1 VSYPPSLQSVVDELG
16 RFPGV
21 GPKSAQRI
29 AFWLMRQPTEDVQR
43 LADALTEMKANLAF
57 CEQCC
62 NFAEAGGLCPL
73 CADDRRDQTTICVVE
88 SPPDV
93 QAVERSRAFHGTYH
107 VLHGVLNPLEGVT
120 PDRLRIQELVKRLH
134 GPVKEVI
141 LCFNSNVEG
150 DATAMYLSRLLQI
163 PGLTVSQPANGLPVG
178 GDLEFADDL
187 TLSRAINGRRVL
199 AD

>member
-1 VSYPPSLQSVVDELG
+1 VSYPPSLQAVVDELG

-29 AFWLMRQPTEDVQR
+29 AFWLMRQPAEDVAR
-43 LADALTEMKANLAF
+43 LTGALDEMKANLSF
-57 CEQCC
+57 CEVCC
-62 NFAEAGGLCPL
+62 NFAEVGTRCPI
-73 CADDRRDQTTICVVE
+73 CADERRDQGVICVVE

-93 QAVERSRAFHGTYH
+93 VAVERSRAFTGTYH
-107 VLHGVLNPLEGVT
+107 VLHGLLNPLEGVT
-120 PDRLRIQELVKRLH
+120 PDRLRIQELIKRLH
-134 GPVKEVI
+134 GPVSEVI
-141 LCFNSNVEG
+141 LCFNSNLEG
-150 DATAMYLSRLLQI
+150 DATAMYLSKLLKV

-187 TLSRAINGRRVL
+187 TLSRAISGRRVL

>member
-1 VSYPPSLQSVVDELG
+1 MSYPPSLQSVVDELG

>member
-1 VSYPPSLQSVVDELG
+1 MNYPPALQAVIDELG

-29 AFWLMRQPTEDVQR
+29 AFWLLRQPSEDVDR
-43 LADALTEMKANLAF
+43 LAASLADMRARLSF
-57 CEQCC
+57 CERCC
-62 NFAEAGGLCPL
+62 NVAESGGLCAI
-73 CADDRRDQTTICVVE
+73 CADDRRDPTVICVVE

-93 QAVERSRAFHGTYH
+93 VAVERSGAFRGTYH

-120 PDRLRIQELVKRLH
+120 PERLRIQELIARLR

-150 DATAMYLSRLLQI
+150 DHTAMYLTRLLVV
-163 PGLTVSQPANGLPVG
+163 PGLTVSQPASGLPVG
-178 GDLEFADDL
+178 GDVEFADDL
-187 TLSRAINGRRVL
+187 TLGRAIDGRRVVSG
-199 AD
+199 

>member
-1 VSYPPSLQSVVDELG
+1 MSYPPSLQRVVDELG

-21 GPKSAQRI
+21 GSKSAQRI
-29 AFWLMRQPTEDVQR
+29 AFWLMRQPAEDVTR
-43 LADALTEMKANLAF
+43 LSEALEDMKTNLSF

-62 NFAEAGGLCPL
+62 NFAEAGGLCPF
-73 CADDRRDQTTICVVE
+73 CSDDRRDQSIICVVE

-93 QAVERSRAFHGTYH
+93 VAVERSHAFTGTYH
-107 VLHGVLNPLEGVT
+107 VLHGLLNPLEGVT
-120 PDRLRIQELVKRLH
+120 PDRLKIQELVKRLN

-141 LCFNSNVEG
+141 LCFNANLEG
-150 DATAMYLSRLLQI
+150 DATAMYLSRLLQVS
-163 PGLTVSQPANGLPVG
+163 GLVVSQPANGLPVG

-187 TLSRAINGRRVL
+187 TLSRAITGRRVL

>member
-1 VSYPPSLQSVVDELG
+1 VSYPPSLQAVVDELG

-29 AFWLMRQPTEDVQR
+29 AFWLMRQPAEDVAR
-43 LADALTEMKANLAF
+43 LSTSLSEMKENLSF
-57 CEQCC
+57 CEQCY

-73 CADDRRDQTTICVVE
+73 CADPRRDQTVICVVE

-93 QAVERSRAFHGTYH
+93 VAVERSRAFQGTYH
-107 VLHGVLNPLEGVT
+107 VLHGLLNPLEGVT
-120 PDRLRIQELVKRLH
+120 PDRLRIQELLQRLH
-134 GPVKEVI
+134 GPVSEVI
-141 LCFNSNVEG
+141 LCFNANLEG
-150 DATAMYLSRLLQI
+150 DATAMYLSRLLQV
-163 PGLTVSQPANGLPVG
+163 PGLVVSQPANGLPVG

-187 TLSRAINGRRVL
+187 TLSRAIVGRRVL

>member
-1 VSYPPSLQSVVDELG
+1 MSYPPSLQAVVDELG

-29 AFWLMRQPTEDVQR
+29 AFWLMRQPTEDVRR
-43 LADALTEMKANLAF
+43 LGRSLEDMKENLSF

-62 NFAEAGGLCPL
+62 NFAESGGLCPI
-73 CADDRRDQTTICVVE
+73 CSDTRRDQTLICVVE

-93 QAVERSRAFHGTYH
+93 VAVERSRAFHGTYH
-107 VLHGVLNPLEGVT
+107 VLHGLLNPLEGVT
-120 PDRLRIQELVKRLH
+120 PDRLRIKELLKRLH

-141 LCFNSNVEG
+141 LCFNANLEG
-150 DATAMYLSRLLQI
+150 DATAMYLNRLLQV
-163 PGLTVSQPANGLPVG
+163 PGLVVSQPANGLPVG

-187 TLSRAINGRRVL
+187 TLSRAITGRRALV
-199 AD
+199 D

>member
-1 VSYPPSLQSVVDELG
+1 MSYPPSLQAVVDELG

-29 AFWLMRQPTEDVQR
+29 AFWLMRQPTEDVRR
-43 LADALTEMKANLAF
+43 LGRSLEEMKENLSF

-62 NFAEAGGLCPL
+62 NFAESGGLCPI
-73 CADDRRDQTTICVVE
+73 CSDSRRDQTLICVVE

-93 QAVERSRAFHGTYH
+93 VAVERSRAFHGTYH
-107 VLHGVLNPLEGVT
+107 VLHGLLNPLEGVT
-120 PDRLRIQELVKRLH
+120 PDRLRIQELLQRLH

-141 LCFNSNVEG
+141 LCFNANLEG
-150 DATAMYLSRLLQI
+150 DATAMYLNRLLQV
-163 PGLTVSQPANGLPVG
+163 PGLVVSQPANGLPVG

-187 TLSRAINGRRVL
+187 TLSRAITGRRVL